1 MQTTVVGRPVS
12 ELDTPFLAIDLD
24 AFERNIKT
32 MAADI
37 AGRGAQWR
45 PHSKAHKSPA
55 IAHKLIAAGAIG
67 ITCAKLGEAEVFVA
81 SGIKDILIANQIVGP
96 IKTRRLAALCR
107 HADVMVAVDN
117 PDNVRELNDAALVA
131 GSRPR
136 VVVEVN
142 VGMERCGVLPGEPA
156 VELAKL
162 VNASPGLRFAGL
174 MAWEGHT
181 MAMQPS
187 SDRDAE
193 IIRACKSLVATA
205 EACRSAGLQVDIV
218 SAGGTGT
225 YLTTAGIEGITEVE
239 AGGGIWGDI
248 SYLKIGANV
257 EPALSLV
264 AQVTSRPTP
273 TRVIVDSGRKTVDP
287 SAHAP
292 VARDLETTGNY
303 GFSAEH
309 GTINLAKPSM
319 TPKIADRIT
328 FNIGYSDQCTHL
340 HEAFYGVRNGLVES
354 VWPTAA
360 RGKLQ

>member
-12 ELDTPFLAIDLD
+12 ELDTPFLLIDLD
-24 AFERNIKT
+24 AFERNIAA

-37 AGRGAQWR
+37 NGRGAQWR
-45 PHSKAHKSPA
+45 PHSKAHKCPA
-55 IAHKLIAAGAIG
+55 VAHTLIAAGAIG

-81 SGIKDILIANQIVGP
+81 NGIKDILIANQIVGP

-107 HADVMVAVDN
+107 QADVIVAVDN
-117 PDNVRELNDAALVA
+117 PDNVRELNEAALTA

-136 VVVEVN
+136 VVIEVN
-142 VGMERCGVLPGEPA
+142 VGMERCGVLPGQPT

-162 VNASPGLRFAGL
+162 VNDSPGLRFAGL

-181 MAMQPS
+181 MAMQVSPE
-187 SDRDAE
+187 RDAE
-193 IIRACKSLVATA
+193 IVRACKSLVASA
-205 EACRSAGLQVDIV
+205 EAVRAAGLTVDIV

-225 YLTTAGIEGITEVE
+225 YLTTSGIEGITEVE
-239 AGGGIWGDI
+239 AGGGIWGDV
-248 SYLKIGANV
+248 SYRKIGANV

-264 AQVTSRPTP
+264 SQVTSRPTA
-273 TRVIVDSGRKTVDP
+273 TRVIIDAGRKTVDP

-292 VARDLETTGNY
+292 VARDLETVGNH

-309 GTINLAKPSM
+309 GTLNLANPSE
-319 TPKIADRIT
+319 TPKIADRIY

-340 HEAFYGVRNGLVES
+340 HEAFYGVRNGLIES
-354 VWPTAA
+354 VWPTSA